1 MVHTSRA
8 RARAGEIS
16 RGHVR
21 TAFPHPVRR
30 TGLVAALTGLV
41 LLLGACSFS
50 FSVGGNS
57 PTIDHEKVE
66 QKIKE
71 FLPGTSNL
79 KITSVGCPSGIKE
92 KKGRNFACSAVIGGN
107 KFTVR
112 VTQTNSS
119 GHVHLE
125 RVEAIIDPAKAAQLL
140 ESNHFTGVDCGSSL
154 MVIAP
159 GRTFSCRATSPE
171 GETGTIPIKV
181 TSRSGNVTV
190 GTFAASA

>member
-1 MVHTSRA
+1 MVHTS

-16 RGHVR
+16 RGHDR
-21 TAFPHPVRR
+21 TAFPTHPVRR

-50 FSVGGNS
+50 FSVGGSS
-57 PTIDHEKVE
+57 PTIDHAKVE

-79 KITSVGCPSGIKE
+79 KISSVKCPSGIKQ
-92 KKGRNFACSAVIGGN
+92 KKGRNFTCSAVLGGN
-107 KFTVR
+107 KFTIR

-125 RVEAIIDPAKAAQLL
+125 RVEAVIDPQKAAQLL
-140 ESNHFTGVDCGSSL
+140 ESNGFTGVDCGSSL
-154 MVIAP
+154 IVVAP
-159 GRTFSCRATSPE
+159 GKTFSCGATSPD
-171 GETGTIPIKV
+171 GRNGTIPIKV
-181 TSRSGNVTV
+181 TSRSGDVTV
-190 GTFAASA
+190 GTFGASA